1 MDTLRD
7 ACAASRL
14 SNGVEAD
21 IRRVLDALPHYVLL
35 VDSEHRI
42 VISNRTLYDQYGL
55 LPEAVLGN
63 FCPKVIHG
71 LDCTYEGCPVEEADS
86 TGVSVER
93 ELFDE
98 PTQRWMKSAAYVTD
112 FRTVDDKPVYL
123 HLVQDITDQKLAD
136 QALSELRGS
145 LEETVALRTQELE
158 AANRDLQHEIVE
170 RRRAEETVRRL
181 AYFDT
186 LTGLPNRA
194 SFSDL
199 LATQIAAAQREGTR
213 LGVAMLDL
221 DGFKVVNDTMGHD
234 AGDAL
239 LTVVGRRL
247 REATRDNDMA
257 ARMGGDE
264 FLFIFNDIDKPE
276 DVDAIAQRLLDSFA
290 EPFSVNGSA
299 FQLTASVGGAVFPD
313 DGADEIALMKRAD
326 LAMYAAKRMGGSR
339 FCRASECEE

>member
-1 MDTLRD
+1 MDDLRV
-7 ACAASRL
+7 ASAASRL
-14 SNGVEAD
+14 ANGDEGD
-21 IRRVLDALPHYVLL
+21 IRRVLDAFPHYVLL
-35 VDSEHRI
+35 VDSDHRI

-55 LPEAVLGN
+55 VPEVVLGN

-71 LDCTYEGCPVEEADS
+71 LDCAYEGCPVEEADA

-98 PTQRWMKSAAYVTD
+98 PTQCWMLSAAYITD
-112 FRTVDDKPVYL
+112 FRTVDDKSVYL
-123 HLVQDITDQKLAD
+123 HVVQDITEKKHAD
-136 QALSELRGS
+136 AALQALRSS

-158 AANRDLQHEIVE
+158 AANRELQHEILE
-170 RRRAEETVRRL
+170 RRRAEETIRRL

-194 SFSDL
+194 NFSEL
-199 LATQIAAAQREGTR
+199 LATQIAAAQRDGAR
-213 LGVAMLDL
+213 LGVALLDL
-221 DGFKVVNDTMGHD
+221 DGFKTVNDTMGHD

-247 REATRDNDMA
+247 REATRDNDTA

-264 FLFIFNDIDKPE
+264 FLFIFNEIDRPE
-276 DVDAIAQRLLDSFA
+276 DVDAIAQRLLDALA
-290 EPFSVNGSA
+290 EPFSVNGTA
-299 FQLTASVGGAVFPD
+299 FQLTASVGGAVYPD

-326 LAMYAAKRMGGSR
+326 LAMYAAKRLGGSR
-339 FCRASECEE
+339 FCRAAECDE